1 MLSLLPGTL
10 SLFFLGLLS
19 IPFSTQMRLFRDSL
33 PDIPNPC
40 SMPPCSSHLKG
51 SYRLSSSF
59 LAVSSQEKMISSVK
73 GKVLVHL
80 WTKSALPST
89 EGRDHHQI
97 GAQLN
102 LVSCC
107 PKYQGMEDTGV
118 GRCTPCLGQRRL
130 PWKSS
135 RAAREGHLPQEKAGS
150 RLPPP
155 PPMLQHKVWVM
166 VTCWRGRIQPLAAN
180 PLQMQGTLSHGSS
193 QRTQQGAWNSAPGA
207 S

>member
-1 MLSLLPGTL
+1 M
-10 SLFFLGLLS
+10 
-19 IPFSTQMRLFRDSL
+19 
-33 PDIPNPC
+33 
-40 SMPPCSSHLKG
+40 
-51 SYRLSSSF
+51 
-59 LAVSSQEKMISSVK
+59 K

-80 WTKSALPST
+80 WTECTLLST
-89 EGRDHHQI
+89 EGRDYPQI
-97 GAQLN
+97 DAQLN

-107 PKYQGMEDTGV
+107 PKCQGMEDTRVGV
-118 GRCTPCLGQRRL
+118 GSCTPCLGQCRL

-155 PPMLQHKVWVM
+155 PLTLQHKVWVM

-193 QRTQQGAWNSAPGA
+193 QRSQQGTWNPAPGVSRGQGPCLSLCSPFWSEQA
-207 S
+207 QRGGLWALCNAPT